1 MFLKTLVIIALTA
14 AFAALSFGQVSRFA
28 VVGGFGNA
36 SGGNEAP
43 VAQLVK
49 SWQPDFIITLG
60 GNNYPNGEASTI
72 DANIGQYYH
81 EYINNYQGGYGSGS
95 LSQSFLPALGEQD
108 YRTAGAAPYL
118 NYFTLPGNERY
129 YDFVRGDVHFFV
141 LDSNPETPSGVAA
154 DGVQATWL
162 RDGLAAAAETWKI
175 VYFYHSPYSSGA
187 QGSNDYMRWNFKGW
201 GASIV
206 LSGQHN
212 GYERLSID
220 DFPFIVNGLGGH
232 SGDDFGKILLSSR
245 FRYNENFGAMK
256 VESNPSIIQFQF
268 YNRHGLLVDNFSMQ
282 ALAPPANVS
291 ATHVSRNLIKLSWTD
306 LSSAEQGFHV
316 EKSVDG
322 ESFWR
327 IGTAAV
333 NQTNLIVEKSPIEKS
348 YYRVRAFR
356 NDDESLSSNVVTA
369 KRNFA
374 VNLQ

>member
-1 MFLKTLVIIALTA
+1 MFIKIVVLVVITA
-14 AFAALSFGQVSRFA
+14 AFAALSFGQVPRFA
-28 VVGGFGNA
+28 VVGGYGDA

-43 VAQLVK
+43 VARLVK

-81 EYINNYQGGYGSGS
+81 QYIYNYQGDYGSGS
-95 LSQSFLPALGEQD
+95 PSQSFLPALGEED
-108 YRTAGAAPYL
+108 YRTDGARPYL

-129 YDFVRGDVHFFV
+129 YDFVRGDMHFFV
-141 LDSNPETPSGVAA
+141 LDSNRETPDGVSP

-162 RDGLAAAAETWKI
+162 RNGLAQAAETWKI

-212 GYERLSID
+212 GYERLLTD

-232 SGDDFGKILLSSR
+232 SGDDFEEISLSSR

-256 VESNPSIIQFQF
+256 VESNQSIIQFQF
-268 YNRHGLLVDNFSMQ
+268 YNRQGFLVDNFSMQ

-291 ATHVSRNLIKLSWTD
+291 ATHISRNLIKLFWTD

>member
-1 MFLKTLVIIALTA
+1 
-14 AFAALSFGQVSRFA
+14 
-28 VVGGFGNA
+28 A

-175 VYFYHSPYSSGA
+175 VYFYHSPYSSSVHK
-187 QGSNDYMRWNFKGW
+187 SNDYMRWSFKEW
-201 GASIV
+201 GASVV
-206 LSGQHN
+206 LTGQNN

-220 DFPFIVNGLGGH
+220 KLPFIINGLGGN
-232 SGDDFGKILLSSR
+232 SGDDFGKISPYSR

-256 VESNPSIIQFQF
+256 VESNPNIIQFQF
-268 YNRHGLLVDNFSMQ
+268 YNRHGLLVDNFSLQ
-282 ALAPPANVS
+282 ALAPPS
-291 ATHVSRNLIKLSWTD
+291 KLSALPVPGGFLQLSWSD
-306 LSSAEQGFHV
+306 LSSAEQGFRV
-316 EKSVDG
+316 EKSIDG
-322 ESFWR
+322 QSFR
-327 IGTAAV
+327 TIGTAAA
-333 NQTNLIVEKSPIEKS
+333 NQTNLVVGKVPFEKT

-356 NDDESLSSNVVTA
+356 NDDESLCSNVIIT
-369 KRNFA
+369 KRNSA
-374 VNLQ
+374 AEAR